1 MKLLT
6 RKKKEKPN
14 TGEEGLGSRRKQREN
29 RVQLQAEEEE
39 EDAAAPSGGAAR
51 RRLQRSVSMGSR
63 LASAA
68 REQRARLYIMRR
80 CVSMLVRW
88 KHD

>member
-1 MKLLT
+1 M
-6 RKKKEKPN
+6 
-14 TGEEGLGSRRKQREN
+14 
-29 RVQLQAEEEE
+29 
-39 EDAAAPSGGAAR
+39 
-51 RRLQRSVSMGSR
+51 SMGSR

-88 KHD
+88 KHDD

>member
-14 TGEEGLGSRRKQREN
+14 TGEEGLGSRRKEREN
-29 RVQLQAEEEE
+29 RVQLQAEAEAEEEE
-39 EDAAAPSGGAAR
+39 EDAAAPR
-51 RRLQRSVSMGSR
+51 RRLRRSVSMGSR

>member
-1 MKLLT
+1 MYGGGGGGNVDEVPKQQQQQQKAAAAGKT
-6 RKKKEKPN
+6 RKELK
-14 TGEEGLGSRRKQREN
+14 
-29 RVQLQAEEEE
+29 
-39 EDAAAPSGGAAR
+39 
-51 RRLQRSVSMGSR
+51 RSVSMGVGGR

-88 KHD
+88 KD

>member
-1 MKLLT
+1 MYGGGSCSRSSSWDDDKMMWTTTTKLPKHKGGGAT
-6 RKKKEKPN
+6 GRRHGG
-14 TGEEGLGSRRKQREN
+14 GEEAKGKLR
-29 RVQLQAEEEE
+29 
-39 EDAAAPSGGAAR
+39 
-51 RRLQRSVSMGSR
+51 RSVSMGGR

-88 KHD
+88 KD